1 MIELS
6 GTFNKLNQ
14 LLSLYGKQDGLMN
27 IKQLGTIDT
36 YYLNAIEQLNSPTIG
51 RVSKLLNQSTPNT
64 NYHLKKLIALGLV
77 EKKADITDKRVVH
90 LSVTDKYKGLTT
102 FNSDFWNQLESKLET
117 QVTGQDLATF
127 RRVLKET
134 ISQIESM
141 E

>member
-1 MIELS
+1 M
-6 GTFNKLNQ
+6 
-14 LLSLYGKQDGLMN
+14 
-27 IKQLGTIDT
+27 
-36 YYLNAIEQLNSPTIG
+36 
-51 RVSKLLNQSTPNT
+51 
-64 NYHLKKLIALGLV
+64 
-77 EKKADITDKRVVH
+77 TDKRVVH